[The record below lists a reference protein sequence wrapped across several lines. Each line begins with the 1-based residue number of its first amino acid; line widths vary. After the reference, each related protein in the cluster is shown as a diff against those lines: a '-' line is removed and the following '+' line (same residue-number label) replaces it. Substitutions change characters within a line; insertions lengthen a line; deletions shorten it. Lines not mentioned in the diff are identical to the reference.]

1 MDFRMDFDNSA
12 HDEILGVDLWSFC
25 PHKALSDLLSFEL
38 ASKLR
43 AFVYSVDGQT
53 LCIVMQNP
61 FDEKAKQVLLHK
73 FSHLC
78 KKIIIAKESGS
89 HFAWILQALQF
100 VERFYISKDISQM
113 LDFVLQE
120 GIRFQAS
127 DIHIETKP
135 DFASIRFRIDGYL
148 REIGRIYLEDFTQL
162 ASKIKLESKL
172 DITESRLPQD
182 GRYNRNFNGID
193 YDFRISCVP
202 LFGGESIV
210 IRILY
215 KHNKTITLQ
224 SLGINPHILEQLK
237 IAIQKKNGLILITG
251 PTGSG
256 KSTTIYALLEEL
268 KSLQKKIITLEDPI
282 EYQIKLATQI
292 QINPDI
298 GFSFVEALR
307 SVLRQD
313 PDIIMV
319 GEIRD
324 RQTLDLALNASLTG
338 HLVIASLHSNDCI
351 STLDRLFEMGAQHS
365 IIATSL
371 LCVVAQRLVGR
382 LCPHCKVAFE
392 GGFVAKGCE
401 SCNGIGIVGREVV
414 CECMFIDKQMR
425 DLIIEHKSIR
435 AHTANIATL
444 KDDAKLKKDIIDYK
458 EIEQLE

>member
-1 MDFRMDFDNSA
+1 MDFDNSA

-282 EYQIKLATQI
+282 EYQIKLAT
-292 QINPDI
+292 
-298 GFSFVEALR
+298 
-307 SVLRQD
+307 
-313 PDIIMV
+313 
-319 GEIRD
+319 
-324 RQTLDLALNASLTG
+324 
-338 HLVIASLHSNDCI
+338 
-351 STLDRLFEMGAQHS
+351 
-365 IIATSL
+365 
-371 LCVVAQRLVGR
+371 
-382 LCPHCKVAFE
+382 
-392 GGFVAKGCE
+392 
-401 SCNGIGIVGREVV
+401 
-414 CECMFIDKQMR
+414 
-425 DLIIEHKSIR
+425 
-435 AHTANIATL
+435 
-444 KDDAKLKKDIIDYK
+444 
-458 EIEQLE
+458 